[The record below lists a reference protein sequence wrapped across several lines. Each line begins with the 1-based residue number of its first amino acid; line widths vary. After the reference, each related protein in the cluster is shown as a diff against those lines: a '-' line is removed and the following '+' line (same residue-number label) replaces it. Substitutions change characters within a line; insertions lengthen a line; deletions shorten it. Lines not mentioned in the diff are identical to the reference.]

1 MSKNGKLIFK
11 DFDPY
16 ITSPFG
22 NRTNPITGKPQF
34 HQGVDYGTNDKKLPQ
49 YAIEDGEVTGCGTDS
64 TGAKYVYVKYP
75 RLGKTGLH
83 YHLDSI
89 SVKNGQKVNSNT
101 IIGYTGE
108 TGQAT
113 GIHLHFGWFKTE
125 NRNKSWDDKGWE
137 DFEKYEYKAPE
148 TNTTIELKYKIG
160 DTVEIDCVYI
170 SSDSTDKIVPA
181 ITKGKITRIVEG
193 ARNPYLLDDGYIGW
207 INDDCVV
214 NKTTTITYIVKEGDT
229 LSSIARKYNTTW
241 QKIYEKNKNVIG
253 NNPDLIIAGQ
263 KLTI

>member
-11 DFDPY
+11 NYDPY

-22 NRTNPITGKPQF
+22 YRIHPMSGKNQF
-34 HQGVDYGTNDKKLPQ
+34 HQGVDYGTNDKKLAQ

-101 IIGYTGE
+101 IIGYTGA

-125 NRNKSWDDKGWE
+125 NRNKAWNDKGWE

-148 TNTTIELKYKIG
+148 TTTTNELKYKIG

-170 SSDSTDKIVPA
+170 SSDSTKKIVPA
-181 ITKGKITRIVEG
+181 ITKGKITRIIEG
-193 ARNPYLLDDGYIGW
+193 ARNPYLLDDGNIGW
-207 INDDCVV
+207 INDNCVV
-214 NKTTTITYIVKEGDT
+214 SGSVTTYIVKSGDT
-229 LSSIARKYNTTW
+229 LSRIASKYNTTW
-241 QKIYEKNKNVIG
+241 QKIYEKNKSVIG
-253 NNPDLIIAGQ
+253 NDPDLIIPGQ
-263 KLTI
+263 VLKF